1 MEAAATDLAGAEEV
15 AAVGDSAG
23 VVVAAR
29 ILREAAAR
37 LAEADRT
44 VGVVRRA
51 AVRRAAVRR
60 VAADRRAAVAVE
72 AATIR
77 LRFLRVT
84 FLRFAASRSYALP
97 STNSCSILPSGCR

>member
-1 MEAAATDLAGAEEV
+1 VEAAATDLAGAEEV

-23 VVVAAR
+23 VVVVAAR

-51 AVRRAAVRR
+51 AVRR
-60 VAADRRAAVAVE
+60 VAADRRAAVAVAVLE

-84 FLRFAASRSYALP
+84 LLRLAASRSYALP
-97 STNSCSILPSGCR
+97 STNSCSILPSGWR